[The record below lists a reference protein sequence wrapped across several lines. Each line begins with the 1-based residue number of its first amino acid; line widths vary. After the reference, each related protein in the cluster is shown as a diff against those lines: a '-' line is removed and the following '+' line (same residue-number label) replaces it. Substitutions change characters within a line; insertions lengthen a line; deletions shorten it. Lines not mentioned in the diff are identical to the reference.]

1 MKTPKW
7 FFKKGLFA
15 WLLLPCS
22 VIYYFISRIVFKLR
36 SRHPLVSK
44 RKIVCVGNI
53 LSGGVGKTP
62 VVRQIAE
69 FLDAPVV
76 MRGYKKTKETNS
88 IGDEAL
94 MLSGYGLAVHTGDR
108 KSNIILL
115 NKQKAKTPI
124 VMDDGF
130 QNPSIKKDIS
140 IVVIDEDLG
149 FGNGF
154 ILPAGPMR
162 EGVRALKR
170 ADAIIIIKSYKND
183 KKKELKIPENIP
195 VFYAENTTVSP
206 YNNNTKLVAFAG
218 IGYPEKF
225 FTRLKNVVLKKAFA
239 DHYQYNEK
247 DINSL
252 LDLAK
257 KHNAKLIT
265 TEKDWVRLPK
275 NIRDEI
281 KYANLE
287 TEIDK
292 KFFDWLKERLHGDFQ
307 EKI

>member
-94 MLSGYGLAVHTGDR
+94 MLSGHGLAVHTGDR

-206 YNNNTKLVAFAG
+206 YKDGTPLVAFAG

-225 FTRLKNVVLKKAFA
+225 FTRLTNVVLKKAFA

-257 KHNAKLIT
+257 KYNAKLIT

-281 KYANLE
+281 KYAKLE